1 MADKKWRLGYG
12 NESNISSA
20 IEAGKLDGSDL
31 IVTKDTKRVA
41 FIRPADKS
49 VLFSKSKL
57 ETFDTVDAAN
67 TYAESDVSAYAGE
80 LISVLVNGKYKTYR
94 LQSTESGYTI
104 EDIDSDIKTKQY
116 VRIMD
121 KLPESDQEEGVI
133 YIVGSTGSIWT
144 GSKWKVVFED
154 VASTEDRIKAY
165 VNDMMENLVSAAP
178 GIVDG
183 GNPLPS
189 SGYKA
194 GQTWRVT
201 ADGMYA
207 GQKCEVGDLIICVT
221 DYNADSASDDDFIIV
236 QTNINGAVTGPESAE
251 DNELVLFSGIS
262 GKILKKS
269 GILVDKLQDAI
280 KKSHEHKNE
289 DILDTFTL
297 TQDEIFEDIHTELYN
312 VEPYIL
318 SDNFLIANGYPIV
331 VEKVDENTNK
341 ATYFV
346 SGEKREIEFKA
357 GLNTAIIGGTHG
369 TNCHSSSIVVNS
381 GTVGVV
387 HGGCYKDGDVGDAT
401 IVINR
406 GKFTAVYG
414 GGMPLTS
421 VTDRANHVGHSH
433 IVVNNTD
440 EKFDVFG
447 GGYSY
452 ASVGSADVEINGG
465 TVAYV
470 TAGGA
475 NGVVGNGKI
484 TVNGGNADVVQSVNR
499 GIVGA
504 IHLTVNDGVVAAVY
518 AGVEPDDGDEM
529 TTATGTFGH
538 VIVELYG
545 GSVQKLTAGANNSV
559 KDFDPTG
566 FVSGTYCD
574 GVLQDESQAENLGL
588 TKIKKSDVEQEDLEQ
603 AKQDAIAAS
612 KEYTNSVMTFTEF

>member
-94 LQSTESGYTI
+94 LQAAESGYTI
-104 EDIDSDIKTKQY
+104 EDIGADVQTKQY
-116 VRIMD
+116 VQILD
-121 KLPESDQEEGVI
+121 TLPETDQEEGVI

-183 GNPLPS
+183 DNPLPS
-189 SGYKA
+189 SNYKA
-194 GQTWRVT
+194 GQTWRVA

-221 DYNADSASDDDFIIV
+221 DYVVDSASDSDFIIV
-236 QTNINGAVTGPESAE
+236 QANINGAVTGPEAAE
-251 DNELVLFSGIS
+251 DNELVVFSGVS
-262 GKILKKS
+262 GKVLKQS
-269 GILVDKLQDAI
+269 GIQLDKLQEVI
-280 KKSHEHKNE
+280 EKSHEHKNKE
-289 DILDTFTL
+289 ILDSYTK
-297 TQDEIFEDIHTELYN
+297 TQAELLSDVDN
-312 VEPYIL
+312 RLRHSEPYIHG
-318 SDNFLIANGYPIV
+318 NELILNGYGAVI
-331 VEKVDENTNK
+331 EKKDDST
-341 ATYFV
+341 
-346 SGEKREIEFKA
+346 
-357 GLNTAIIGGTHG
+357 NTAKYFMSGNPKSIDFPAGYNIIGGCLND
-369 TNCHSSSIVVNS
+369 NCHSASIIVNS
-381 GTVGVV
+381 GNIKNIY
-387 HGGCYKDGDVGDAT
+387 GGADGDGSVSEVS
-401 IVINR
+401 IVLNGGTVVAVCGAGAPDLQET
-406 GKFTAVYG
+406 GK
-414 GGMPLTS
+414 
-421 VTDRANHVGHSH
+421 ANHTGKVS

-440 EKFDVFG
+440 NTVMVYG

-452 ASVGSADVEINGG
+452 AAVGETEVIINGG
-465 TVAYV
+465 TLNYL
-470 TAGGA
+470 TAGGS
-475 NGVVGNGKI
+475 NGFTGNGKLIVHNGTI
-484 TVNGGNADVVQSVNR
+484 TTVQAVNR
-499 GIVGA
+499 GFVGA
-504 IHLTVNDGVVAAVY
+504 ADILIDGGTVNALY
-518 AGVEPDDGDEM
+518 AGVEPDNGDVM
-529 TTATGTFGH
+529 TTATGTVGH
-538 VIVELYG
+538 TTMHLLGGTINGLY
-545 GSVQKLTAGANNSV
+545 AGANNSV

-566 FVSGTYCD
+566 IVSGVYYD
-574 GVLQDESQAENLGL
+574 GVLQDNTQAEKLNL
-588 TKIKKSDVEQEDLEQ
+588 TKITKSDVEHKDLEQ